1 MSQHLSL
8 SPSGLGR
15 RIIEPLLR
23 CSPLPLFFQGFGPLP
38 LLDEASGLELD
49 EASVLDDASVLPVLD
64 DALVLPLLDEA
75 SVLPLLDEAS
85 VSSMT
90 FLRIFSGGSVS

>member
-8 SPSGLGR
+8 SPSGLSH

-64 DALVLPLLDEA
+64 DA

-90 FLRIFSGGSVS
+90 SRPSRSKMMQ